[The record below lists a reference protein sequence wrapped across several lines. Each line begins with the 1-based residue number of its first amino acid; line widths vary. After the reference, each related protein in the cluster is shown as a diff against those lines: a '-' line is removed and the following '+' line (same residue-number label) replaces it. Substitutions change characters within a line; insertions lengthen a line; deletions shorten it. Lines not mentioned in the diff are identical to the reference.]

1 MSVIS
6 RIGWK
11 RGRHRWPI
19 IAVAAVVILAMGLV
33 LSLKTFEALAVRKA
47 DRIMQS
53 LVGETR
59 QETTLNVARWAV
71 DNFDTRIKSPSYFRY
86 AFLLSHRY
94 MPEFLRTPR
103 GAVDIFAMSGQCSNL
118 SRTLE
123 FLFSRVG
130 IEAVQHDLIGP
141 KKGHSALSVRLENE
155 WSYIDPFSNVV
166 FVEDNRLISLERLQ
180 DLARQGHAPE
190 TFAVSLRSENEF
202 PVEKRSLYTRQYR
215 ELFDF
220 YKRDVLVKTHHGR
233 MGQPI
238 EIEIELPFAGDRV
251 TIGQMDGS
259 WTDVLANGGR
269 NGVSTH
275 LHYVGPRYSRN
286 FEFRLVAAKE
296 DAPSGFR
303 AIFHL
308 IDTVDSDNI
317 PKSNV
322 PAKVGVRTL
331 TYETANSTKGI
342 KLHYGDMK
350 WTLKNLLRQRSWYN
364 VDMVEFVPL

>member
-1 MSVIS
+1 MSVVS

-19 IAVAAVVILAMGLV
+19 IAVAIVVIPAAGLF
-33 LSLKTFEALAVRKA
+33 LSLKTFEVLAARKA
-47 DRIMQS
+47 DRIMQN

-71 DNFDTRIKSPSYFRY
+71 DNFDTRFKPPSYFRY

-103 GAVDIFAMSGQCSNL
+103 GAVDIFVMGGQCSNL

-123 FLFSRVG
+123 FLFDRVG
-130 IEAVQHDLIGP
+130 IEAVQHDIIGP
-141 KKGHSALSVRLENE
+141 KKGHSALSVRLEND

-180 DLARQGHAPE
+180 YLARQGQAPE
-190 TFAVSLRSENEF
+190 TFAVSLRSKNEL
-202 PVEKRSLYTRQYR
+202 PVEERSFYTRLYR
-215 ELFDF
+215 DRFNI
-220 YKRDVLVKTHHGR
+220 YKRDVLVNTDHGR

-238 EIEIELPFAGDRV
+238 EIEIELPFAGDRI
-251 TIGQMDGS
+251 TIGQMDGR

-286 FEFRLVAAKE
+286 FEFRLVAKKE

-308 IDTVDSDNI
+308 TDTVDPDNI

-331 TYETANSTKGI
+331 TYETADPTEGI
-342 KLHYGDMK
+342 KLRYGDMK
-350 WTLKNLLRQRSWYN
+350 WTLKNILRQRSWYN